1 MSKEKPEVGDV
12 WRSIGCKK
20 HILFVSENAV
30 RCLIIGGIGCHTKIL
45 VQSIDV
51 FMRISTYLGKSKVS
65 IKELFDT
72 VNDNVKE

>member
-12 WRSIGCKK
+12 WRSMDCKK

-30 RCLIIGGIGCHTKIL
+30 RCLIIGGFGCHTKIL

-51 FMRISTYLGKSKVS
+51 FMRISIYLGKSKANVE
-65 IKELFDT
+65 ELFD
-72 VNDNVKE
+72 VKY